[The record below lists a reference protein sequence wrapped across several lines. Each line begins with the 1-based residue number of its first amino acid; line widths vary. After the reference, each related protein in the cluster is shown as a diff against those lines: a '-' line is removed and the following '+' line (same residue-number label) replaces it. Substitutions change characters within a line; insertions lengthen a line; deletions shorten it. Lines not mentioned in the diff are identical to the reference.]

1 MNLKKL
7 AKVACGT
14 SVALVG
20 VTVVAPLTASATTTR
35 LFVPCAGTNGGGAAL
50 IAAIAAANS
59 AGGGTVNLA
68 PGCTY
73 TLTAVNNTSTNPN
86 PMIAGILA
94 SNGLPVITTTV
105 TINGRNTTIARG
117 SSAPQFRLF
126 EVDGPSGDLTL
137 QGLTLAGGFSPAGGA
152 LLNNE
157 GTATLNG
164 SRITGNTAVMG
175 GGGLA
180 SGIVASPLGPIGVL
194 TLNATRVDHN
204 TALGGGGGG
213 VLNHGGTLTLKL
225 SRVDDNSTGGG
236 GGGIASGTTNGG
248 AAGGATLVLD
258 SSRVDDNLSTGGPAD
273 GAGGIANGGTMTLNF
288 SQVDHNS
295 APGSSGGG
303 ILNHGTATLNA
314 SQVDD
319 NTAPTDASGDLGLG
333 GGIANL
339 NFDAELEAEGVTNPP
354 PSGVLTLN
362 GTLVTHNTASGSGG
376 GIADVGVD
384 ANFMPTLP
392 AGALA
397 LNLSAVT
404 ANNAGSDGGGIFST
418 PGSPVSLK
426 LTVVA
431 RNTPD
436 NCVPPGTIAGCV
448 G

>member
-1 MNLKKL
+1 MNLKKV
-7 AKVACGT
+7 ANIACGT
-14 SVALVG
+14 GVALVG
-20 VTVVAPLTASATTTR
+20 LTVASPLTASATTTKV
-35 LFVPCAGTNGGGAAL
+35 FVPCAGPNGGAAGL
-50 IAAIAAANS
+50 VAAMAAANS
-59 AGGGTVNLA
+59 AGGGTLNLA

-73 TLTAVNNTSTNPN
+73 TLTVVNNTSSNPN
-86 PMIAGILA
+86 PMIGGILA
-94 SNGLPVITTTV
+94 SNGLPVVTAPI
-105 TINGRNTTIARG
+105 TINGPNATIARS

-126 EVDGPSGDLTL
+126 EVDGPSGNLTL
-137 QGLTLAGGFSPAGGA
+137 QGVTLTGGLSPAGGA

-164 SRITGNTAVMG
+164 TRITANTAVMG
-175 GGGLA
+175 GGGIA

-194 TLNATRVDHN
+194 TLNGARVDHN

-213 VLNHGGTLTLKL
+213 ILNHGGTLTLKL

-236 GGGIASGTTNGG
+236 GGGIASGPANGG
-248 AAGGATLVLD
+248 VAGNSDLVLD
-258 SSRVDDNLSTGGPAD
+258 SSRVDDNISTGGPAD

-288 SQVDHNS
+288 TLVDHNS

-319 NTAPTDASGDLGLG
+319 NTAPTDSSGDLGLG

-339 NFDAELEAEGVTNPP
+339 NFDVELEAEGATNPP

-362 GTLVTHNTASGSGG
+362 ATVVTRNTASGFGG
-376 GIADVGVD
+376 GIADVGID

-392 AGALA
+392 AGSLA

-404 ANNAGSDGGGIFST
+404 ANSAGSGGGIFSS

-436 NCVPPGTIAGCV
+436 NCIPSGAIAGCV